1 MAANTDL
8 FIRAKYR
15 FLKVEMQIL
24 AKIGSALG
32 AAATTSSL
40 PEGVPKSKDVAEN
53 VAEVLKDG
61 GIESRRSCAT
71 AQAGVPEAVIHR
83 PLLAI
88 CEDRVSLRNFFEL
101 IFRRRVIRIAVGMIR
116 HRKLAISALD
126 FDIGGSTRDAE
137 YLIKIAFRI
146 SGQNSLS

>member
-1 MAANTDL
+1 MAADTDL

-32 AAATTSSL
+32 AAATASTLS
-40 PEGVPKSKDVAEN
+40 EGVPKSKDVAEN

-61 GIESRRSCAT
+61 GIESRRRCAT
-71 AQAGVPEAVIHR
+71 AQAGMPEAVIHR

-88 CEDRVSLRNFFEL
+88 CEDRVSLRNLFEL
-101 IFRRRVIRIAVGMIR
+101 IFRRRVIGIAVGMIR

-126 FDIGGSTRDAE
+126 FDIGGSARDAE

>member
-1 MAANTDL
+1 MAADTDL

-32 AAATTSSL
+32 AAATASTLS
-40 PEGVPKSKDVAEN
+40 EGVPKSKDVAEN

-61 GIESRRSCAT
+61 GIESRRSSAT
-71 AQAGVPEAVIHR
+71 AQAGMPEAVINR

-116 HRKLAISALD
+116 HRKLAICALD
-126 FDIGGSTRDAE
+126 FDIGGSARDAE
-137 YLIKIAFRI
+137 HLIKIAFRI